1 MTSSSSHKSSGQ
13 SSQDQ
18 LSEFFSS
25 SLSLLILIGEVIT
38 ISQADFLWT
47 GWRIIVEKT
56 QPQLYDYMR
65 VGTLKLFCISN

>member
-38 ISQADFLWT
+38 ISQADFLCA
-47 GWRIIVEKT
+47 GWRMIV
-56 QPQLYDYMR
+56 
-65 VGTLKLFCISN
+65 